1 MDATVAK
8 EAPVAPIYTHGKF
21 WGGTVLPYW
30 VFLFFT
36 AFPITGLLGIDH
48 LVFRSPSTAMSKFFT
63 NIFTLG
69 LWYFYDMIQAFS
81 DRQYVNDYGFS
92 RPFSGPAGLALDYF
106 RGIQSGG
113 APAPES
119 KSGFIGI
126 LLFIAYSMSLFIPF
140 GISSFIAGDTNGGIA
155 KFLMSF
161 GPWGLIWIPF
171 LSVVAFYETYL
182 FYMKTQDLFEKG
194 VVRVPPITWFMDKE
208 GFAPNLMNPASIE
221 KHAAEKSAEA
231 KQNSGDLY
239 SKYIQPFLKMF
250 GITDPKEVLDTT
262 KCAVLPPVKETVDAA
277 QTAGKGVIKIASKV
291 PEIADKVATKLTAF
305 TDPEALKAAA
315 MSSVQKGGASSS
327 FDAILLGGLLLII
340 LGGLGASILR
350 SVEDKHR
357 RIEPD
362 DDTPPKPRTL

>member
-48 LVFRSPSTAMSKFFT
+48 LLFRSPSTAMSKFFT

-113 APAPES
+113 SPAPES
-119 KSGFIGI
+119 KSGFISI
-126 LLFIAYSMSLFIPF
+126 LLFIAYSMTLFVPF

-194 VVRVPPITWFMDKE
+194 VIRVPPITWFMDKE

-221 KHAAEKSAEA
+221 KHAAEKGKE
-231 KQNSGDLY
+231 NSGDLY

-250 GITDPKEVLDTT
+250 GITDPMVVLDTT
-262 KCAVLPPVKETVDAA
+262 KCAVVPPVKETLDAA

-291 PEIADKVATKLTAF
+291 PEIADKVTTKLTAF

-315 MSSVQKGGASSS
+315 SLQKGGGSSSS
-327 FDAILLGGLLLII
+327 FDAILLSGLLLII

-350 SVEDKHR
+350 SFEHR
-357 RIEPD
+357 RTEH